1 MPDGMRLNKYISE
14 TGVCSRREADAW
26 IEAGRVSVNGAKA
39 ELGTRVGE
47 RDTVTVDGR
56 PIGAKRKPVYIALN
70 KPVGITCTTERH
82 VAGNIIDFLELLPAP
97 CVAVVLQIGVVCGLC
112 GVRGR
117 GHVRPRSVGVLA
129 GASI

>member
-1 MPDGMRLNKYISE
+1 MDPRRNVHLQLRCR
-14 TGVCSRREADAW
+14 VAQRRER
-26 IEAGRVSVNGAKA
+26 GNGGDLALTQRQPRAAIDVAKA
-39 ELGTRVGE
+39 ELDDVAAEVG
-47 RDTVTVDGR
+47 RNVGQGLDH
-56 PIGAKRKPVYIALN
+56 AL
-70 KPVGITCTTERH
+70 
-82 VAGNIIDFLELLPAP
+82 AGNIIDFLELLPAP